1 MSKSRRRRR
10 EKDTPISMSNNDL
23 DSIKRKALLEI
34 ELGAESLLQLEKAL
48 NSLRKA
54 TALTDASDEVSR
66 ELADMVAQALK
77 EDPEHV

>member
-1 MSKSRRRRR
+1 LSKSRRRCR

-34 ELGAESLLQLEKAL
+34 ELGAESLLQSEKAL
-48 NSLRKA
+48 DSLRKA

-66 ELADMVAQALK
+66 ELADMVAQARK
-77 EDPEHV
+77 EDLEHV